1 MLTELLPKKYSFNIG
16 ESVISMRYTLAALL
30 SLEQQGLAFSDIF
43 NEKLKASEIL
53 EFFKAGLCEEFDDEH
68 LAKIVYI
75 VGFEKLWEH
84 CVNAMTVAFPEPE
97 KNVVPKPPNPND
109 EEFSFTRLRVLICDV
124 MGKSEDFFWQSTP
137 AELISRWL
145 EYAYSMG
152 YAEPPEKILEFD
164 VEGM

>member
-1 MLTELLPKKYSFNIG
+1 MLTELLPKKYSINIG
-16 ESVISMRYTLAALL
+16 ESVLSMRFTLAALL
-30 SLEQQGLAFSDIF
+30 SLEQQGLSFNKIF
-43 NEKLKASEIL
+43 DDTLTASEIL
-53 EFFKAGLCEEFDDEH
+53 EFFKAGLCEDFDDEY

-75 VGFEKLWEH
+75 IGFEKLWEH
-84 CVNAMTVAFPEPE
+84 CTGAMILAFPQPE

-109 EEFSFTRLRVLICDV
+109 EDFSFTRLRVLICDV

-164 VEGM
+164 TEGM

>member
-16 ESVISMRYTLAALL
+16 ESVISMRFTLAALL
-30 SLEQQGLAFSDIF
+30 SLEQQGLSYEQIF
-43 NEKLKASEIL
+43 DDTLTASEIL
-53 EFFKAGLCEEFDDEH
+53 EFFKAGLCEDFDDEY

-75 VGFEKLWEH
+75 IGFEKLWEH
-84 CVNAMTVAFPEPE
+84 CVGAMILAFPQPE

-109 EEFSFTRLRVLICDV
+109 EDFSFTRLRVLICDV
-124 MGKSEDFFWQSTP
+124 MGKPEDFFWQSTP

-164 VEGM
+164 TEGM

>member
-30 SLEQQGLAFSDIF
+30 SLEQQGLSYEQIF
-43 NEKLKASEIL
+43 DDKLTAREIL
-53 EFFKAGLCEEFDDEH
+53 EFFKAGLCEDFDDEYVE
-68 LAKIVYI
+68 KIAYI

-84 CVNAMTVAFPEPE
+84 CINAMILAFPQPE

-109 EEFSFTRLRVLICDV
+109 EEFSFVRLRVLICDV